1 MTELALAI
9 RDLTKTLRQIL
20 GLLREIKDKK

>member
-1 MTELALAI
+1 MSELALAI